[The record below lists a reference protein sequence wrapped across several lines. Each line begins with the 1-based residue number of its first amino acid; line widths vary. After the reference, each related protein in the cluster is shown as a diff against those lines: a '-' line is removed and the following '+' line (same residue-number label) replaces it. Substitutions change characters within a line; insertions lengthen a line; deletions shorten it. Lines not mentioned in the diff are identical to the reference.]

1 MRMTKEE
8 LMAVADAARLDIPES
23 DRAGLATELSDI
35 LEFTEQLGE
44 LPADLPE
51 YEPHW
56 PGNVMRDDVIT
67 PPTGQALALEAA
79 PESEDGFL
87 KVPRTVDADG

>member
-1 MRMTKEE
+1 MGMTKEE
-8 LMAVADAARLDIPES
+8 LMAVADAARLDIPEN
-23 DRAGLATELSDI
+23 DRAGLAAELSDI
-35 LEFTEQLGE
+35 LEFTERLAE
-44 LPADLPE
+44 LPPGGAE

-67 PPTGQALALEAA
+67 PPTGQARALEAA
-79 PESEDGFL
+79 PETEDGFL